1 MNYEESIEKLYC
13 LTDEM
18 IERVGGQLTDD
29 VMDRLS
35 LDEHCLLAYRYLRDE
50 VMEGGWF
57 QLIQN
62 GFGPYILL
70 GPLPMLMK
78 KEWGLKDFG
87 QYLFDVSR
95 EYKKNKE
102 ELERDKTDEEFMAS
116 YEQFE
121 TLNEMGDDFLDEWE
135 EVVTPAIVMGY
146 IERQKA

>member
-1 MNYEESIEKLYC
+1 MNYEESIEKLYN

-78 KEWGLKDFG
+78 KEWGLKEFG

>member
-1 MNYEESIEKLYC
+1 MNYEEAIEKLYN

-78 KEWGLKDFG
+78 KVWGLKDFG

-135 EVVTPAIVMGY
+135 EMVTPAIVMGY

>member
-1 MNYEESIEKLYC
+1 MNYEESIEKLYN

>member
-1 MNYEESIEKLYC
+1 MNYEEAIEKLYN

-78 KEWGLKDFG
+78 KVWGLKDFG

-95 EYKKNKE
+95 EYKKKK
-102 ELERDKTDEEFMAS
+102 DAK
-116 YEQFE
+116 
-121 TLNEMGDDFLDEWE
+121 
-135 EVVTPAIVMGY
+135 
-146 IERQKA
+146 

>member
-1 MNYEESIEKLYC
+1 MNYEEAIEKLYN

-135 EVVTPAIVMGY
+135 EMVTPAIVMGY

>member
-1 MNYEESIEKLYC
+1 MNYEESIEKLYN

-78 KEWGLKDFG
+78 KVWGLKDFG

-135 EVVTPAIVMGY
+135 EMVTPAIVMGY

>member
-1 MNYEESIEKLYC
+1 MNYEESIEKLYN

-78 KEWGLKDFG
+78 KVWGLKYFG

-135 EVVTPAIVMGY
+135 EMVTPAIVMGY

>member
-1 MNYEESIEKLYC
+1 MNYEESIEKLYN

-135 EVVTPAIVMGY
+135 EMVTPAIVMGY